1 METSKGQVERA
12 QPSQTAMTAAA
23 ARAAHLIVDNE
34 PVIFADTLA
43 GPLLGDRADE
53 LLDYHRLNGSHLV
66 LASARGQVVCRSR
79 YAEDAL
85 AVAAAERGIAQYVV
99 LGAGLDSFA
108 YRSTLAG
115 GVATFEVDH
124 PATQEWKRGQLAAA
138 GIRVPDTVAFVPLD
152 FERHGAGSL
161 TDGLVAGGFDR
172 DRPAMISWLGVSMY
186 LTSEAIEAVAG
197 VIGSGFEP
205 GTELIMD
212 YMLPAGLRDATAD
225 SYVEQVAPFAA
236 GRGEP
241 WLTFLAPAEVA
252 AMLAKHGFSG
262 VRDVGQEDIGGP
274 ELWHRTDAL
283 TRIELSRLVHAVV

>member
-1 METSKGQVERA
+1 
-12 QPSQTAMTAAA
+12 MTAAA

-43 GPLLGDRADE
+43 GRLLGDRADE

-79 YAEDAL
+79 YTED
-85 AVAAAERGIAQYVV
+85 AVAAAASERGIAQYVV

-108 YRSTLAG
+108 YR
-115 GVATFEVDH
+115 VAQSPVLTFEVDH

-138 GIRVPDTVAFVPLD
+138 GIRVPDTAAFVPLD
-152 FERHGAGSL
+152 FERDGAGSL
-161 TDGLVAGGFDR
+161 MDGLVAGGFDP
-172 DRPAMISWLGVSMY
+172 DRPAMISWLGVTMY
-186 LTSEAIEAVAG
+186 LTFEAIEAVLS
-197 VIGSGFEP
+197 VIGGGFEP

-236 GRGEP
+236 SRGEP

-252 AMLAKHGFSG
+252 AMLTKHGFSG
-262 VRDVGQEDIGGP
+262 VRDVGQRDIGGP
-274 ELWHRTDAL
+274 ELWRRTDAL